1 MFCKKCGSNIKDDAA
16 FCPKC
21 GEKTGKMKP
30 QTASPV
36 LTEMPMSFGQ
46 PMMQQTQNV
55 EQKQKK
61 DFKLSEDQKKIAL
74 TVGIVIAV
82 IAVIAGI
89 IALIIGLT
97 SKKNTI
103 VGEWKS
109 QDMVDL
115 ADAISGLLEAQGF
128 SGWEAELVSG
138 ALGMAADK
146 VTLTFTESGNM
157 RIKIGSVSPSIGKFT
172 YEDLGDEIIINF
184 ECDATVFG
192 FGIPIN
198 FSYTAKY
205 DVDGDTMTLDLF
217 GYRTKFK
224 RVEDDD

>member
-1 MFCKKCGSNIKDDAA
+1 MFCKKCGSSMKDDAA

-30 QTASPV
+30 QTSSPA
-36 LTEMPMSFGQ
+36 LMGMPMDFGQ
-46 PMMQQTQNV
+46 PMVQQTQNV

-61 DFKLSEDQKKIAL
+61 DFKLSKSQKKIAL
-74 TVGIVIAV
+74 TVGIIIAV

-89 IALIIGLT
+89 VALIIGLI

-109 QDMVDL
+109 QDIVDL
-115 ADAISGLLEAQGF
+115 ADAFSGLLEEQGF
-128 SGWEAELVSG
+128 SGWEAELISS
-138 ALGMAADK
+138 ALGMAADNI
-146 VTLTFTESGNM
+146 TLSFTESGNM
-157 RIKIGSVSPSIGKFT
+157 RIKIGPVSPSIGKFT
-172 YEDLGDEIIINF
+172 YEDLGDKIVINY

-192 FGIPIN
+192 IGIPIN
-198 FSYTAKY
+198 VSYTAKY

>member
-1 MFCKKCGSNIKDDAA
+1 MFCKKCGSSMKDDAA

-30 QTASPV
+30 QTSSPV

-46 PMMQQTQNV
+46 PMVQQTQNV

-89 IALIIGLT
+89 IVLIIGLT

-115 ADAISGLLEAQGF
+115 AGAISELLEAQGIAE
-128 SGWEAELVSG
+128 WQAELVAA
-138 ALGMAADK
+138 ALGTAADNI
-146 VTLTFTESGNM
+146 TMTFTESGNM

-198 FSYTAKY
+198 LSYTAKY
-205 DVDGDTMTLDLF
+205 SVDGDSMTLDLF
-217 GYRTKFK
+217 GYRTKFS
-224 RVEDDD
+224 RVEEDD